1 VTRDFSGSARDFQL
15 VLKQYSGSPKVPD
28 AMLKLGYAKYEL
40 QEWAAARSVLTE
52 LRQKYPSSTAAR
64 LAASRLERMAQEGR

>member
-1 VTRDFSGSARDFQL
+1 
-15 VLKQYSGSPKVPD
+15 
-28 AMLKLGYAKYEL
+28 MLKLGYAHYEL
-40 QEWAAARSVLTE
+40 KDWAKSRQVLTE